1 MKAIDTTIKKIADSE
16 RSSVLQ
22 GGNLFDII
30 VRSLES
36 SYNIFPFHL
45 TGILVKALTLHL
57 HTYTLLQQM
66 TVDSDYSVHSLLLG
80 KKLYHLNKYF
90 SLTNIKQKI
99 TVLFFRKKLKIWK
112 INSCQNESGIIE
124 KFFSRLI

>member
-1 MKAIDTTIKKIADSE
+1 MKTIDTTIQKIADSE
-16 RSSVLQ
+16 RSSQ

-66 TVDSDYSVHSLLLG
+66 RVDSNYSVHSLLLG
-80 KKLYHLNKYF
+80 KTLYHLNKYF
-90 SLTNIKQKI
+90 PLTNIKQKRTI
-99 TVLFFRKKLKIWK
+99 LFLRKSKNLENLLKSK
-112 INSCQNESGIIE
+112 
-124 KFFSRLI
+124 

>member
-1 MKAIDTTIKKIADSE
+1 MKAIDTTIQKIADSE

-36 SYNIFPFHL
+36 SYNIFPHL
-45 TGILVKALTLHL
+45 TGIIVKALTLHL
-57 HTYTLLQQM
+57 HTYTLLQRM
-66 TVDSDYSVHSLLLG
+66 RVDSDYSVHSLLLG

-90 SLTNIKQKI
+90 SLTNMKHKR
-99 TVLFFRKKLKIWK
+99 TVLFLRKSKNLENLFKSK
-112 INSCQNESGIIE
+112 
-124 KFFSRLI
+124 